1 MIDGLENEP
10 RLVIDV
16 QLEPVAGST
25 FQPTGFPDLGAATFQ
40 RPGGPPSVLVES
52 VQSMTNR
59 LEEVGWNHAE
69 RTPVETVAKLPYVR
83 VESADGAFLTSSR
96 LEPHRL
102 AAAYV
107 RDAASDGVS
116 GRDLVTARLGLQ
128 KERPLDWPQIYRAIF
143 ELDPFCLVHGVFFS
157 DSAWHGNPKVR
168 RAVSAV
174 VEAHDAA
181 PVISGGL
188 KRDDVAFT
196 ATEGRGAAEG
206 YGFVPFGR
214 TEYTAREIVLTVV
227 VDLAQI
233 RGYGLD
239 EDATRLL
246 TQVALWEIASL
257 LAKPFRLRTACD
269 LETVSLDVRRP
280 SGFVLPDAAALAGQI
295 ASSTPQFEAPGPR
308 LAVWQPPKSSKDRGA
323 EKEG

>member
-1 MIDGLENEP
+1 MIEVLDTEP
-10 RLVIDV
+10 RLVIDA

-59 LEEVGWNHAE
+59 LEELGWDAAGSA
-69 RTPVETVAKLPYVR
+69 PVETLSRLPYVR
-83 VESADGAFLTSSR
+83 VESADGVFLTSSR

-107 RDAASDGVS
+107 RDAQIDGAS
-116 GRDLVTARLGLQ
+116 GRDLVTERLDLK
-128 KERPLDWPQIYRAIF
+128 KERPLDWPLIYRAIF
-143 ELDPFCLVHGVFFS
+143 ELDPLCLVHGVFFS
-157 DSAWHGNPKVR
+157 DPAWHGNPRVR

-174 VEAHDAA
+174 IEAHDAA

-188 KRDDVAFT
+188 KRDDVSFT
-196 ATEGRGAAEG
+196 VGEGRGAAEG

-214 TEYTAREIVLTVV
+214 TEYSAREIVLTIV

-233 RGYGLD
+233 RGYGLGG
-239 EDATRLL
+239 EETRLL
-246 TQVALWEIASL
+246 EHVALWQIAAL
-257 LAKPFRLRTACD
+257 LAGPLRLRTACD
-269 LETVSLDVRRP
+269 LATLSLEVRRP
-280 SGFVLPDAAALAGQI
+280 SGFALPDADGLAGEI
-295 ASSTPQFEAPGPR
+295 AASTARFEQPGPR
-308 LAVWQPPKSSKDRGA
+308 LAVWPAAGA
-323 EKEG
+323 AKRRSTKEG

>member
-1 MIDGLENEP
+1 MIDGLDHEP
-10 RLVIDV
+10 RLVIDA

-59 LEEVGWNHAE
+59 LEEIGWDAAAKA
-69 RTPVETVAKLPYVR
+69 PVETVARLPYVR
-83 VESADGAFLTSSR
+83 VESAGGAFLTSSR

-107 RDAASDGVS
+107 RDAQIDGVS
-116 GRDLVTARLGLQ
+116 GRELVTARLGLQ
-128 KERPLDWPQIYRAIF
+128 KERPLDWQQIYRAIF
-143 ELDPFCLVHGVFFS
+143 HLDPFCLVHGVFFS
-157 DSAWHGNPKVR
+157 DQAWHGNPKVR

-188 KRDDVAFT
+188 KRDDVSFT
-196 ATEGRGAAEG
+196 TGEGRGAEEG

-214 TEYTAREIVLTVV
+214 TEYTAREILLTVV

-233 RGYGLD
+233 RGYGLG
-239 EDATRLL
+239 EEATRFL
-246 TQVALWEIASL
+246 TQVALWEVAAL
-257 LAKPFRLRTACD
+257 LARPLRLRTACD
-269 LETVSLDVRRP
+269 LATVSLEVRRP
-280 SGFVLPDAAALAGQI
+280 SGFALPDADALAREI
-295 ASSTPQFEAPGPR
+295 ASAAVPFEQPGPQ
-308 LAVWQPPKSSKDRGA
+308 LAVWQPPDGA
-323 EKEG
+323 KRRSDNGS